1 MSGEPSADN
10 LADHEGYFETS
21 SYEAYGYEGRPNVA
35 ARVEGGNGPTLAI
48 GGHIDVVD
56 VTEDEWTRDPW
67 SLTREG
73 DTLYGRGSADMKGGL
88 AAALIAIEGT
98 RFAWN
103 RARRR
108 PSLRVDD

>member
-1 MSGEPSADN
+1 VAAKTVTGDEAPAQEVIIDRLETMNLEPDVWEPSADN

-73 DTLYGRGSADMKGGL
+73 DTST
-88 AAALIAIEGT
+88 AAAAQT
-98 RFAWN
+98 
-103 RARRR
+103 
-108 PSLRVDD
+108 